1 MNSVCV
7 LDTKQLQPMRKG
19 QKEQGGKSKET
30 RVDRVKAK
38 MLTLLLLMQSMWLSD
53 NVIHPP
59 ARICRDL
66 PLKIVFSFPIPGLE
80 GLHRIFFYL
89 LAFD

>member
-30 RVDRVKAK
+30 RVDK
-38 MLTLLLLMQSMWLSD
+38 
-53 NVIHPP
+53 
-59 ARICRDL
+59 
-66 PLKIVFSFPIPGLE
+66 E
-80 GLHRIFFYL
+80 
-89 LAFD
+89 